1 MTPLP
6 WNITASACQSTLP
19 KGQTQHGK
27 IWQALAD
34 IGRHVL
40 IAEFFVYAGP
50 CYQHSMSWDIWHGIV
65 TIPRYSWEFM
75 AWRASALA
83 LRGFTFSSHLG
94 SNCILS
100 YGMAVI
106 GHIVR
111 VGVCY
116 GVPVGKCFNVPTC
129 SYSTVAAW
137 PHWEKSAA
145 GLLSR
150 GSEIL
155 VFPLLG
161 AEASHW
167 IDKVTATPYSEV
179 KLAMPHR
186 ALKAKRAPHYLKR
199 VQVLLPCLVSKLP
212 GPSEP
217 DGSDAVSRRDCRSFT
232 RTSCS
237 SLGNSAVTSKGE
249 AAKSKKRWC
258 RQCKNIRS
266 PLQWPLKT
274 YTVS

>member
-40 IAEFFVYAGP
+40 IAVFCLRWALLSTLNVLRHLARNRHYPKVFVR
-50 CYQHSMSWDIWHGIV
+50 IHGLACISTRTARLHV
-65 TIPRYSWEFM
+65 LFAPGQQLHTVIRY
-75 AWRASALA
+75 
-83 LRGFTFSSHLG
+83 G
-94 SNCILS
+94 
-100 YGMAVI
+100 
-106 GHIVR
+106 R

-129 SYSTVAAW
+129 SYSTVAAR

-217 DGSDAVSRRDCRSFT
+217 DGSDAVSHRDCRSFT